1 MSAIN
6 QFKIVSLGKVL
17 DTYDDIDISLTYQ
30 IDDIEDITVKKSS
43 FSKTII
49 LPGTPVNNEYFKN
62 IFDVNIDISQTSYN
76 PKKALP
82 VQVLIGDEQIF
93 TGNIQLLN
101 VITNQK
107 QVDYEVVI
115 TGVFKNIMIGFA
127 DYFLNQL
134 NLDEYDHYRN
144 VNTITNSWDN
154 IISIGSP
161 LSAIQ
166 STPGTGYI
174 YPIIVNGQNPITA
187 TNGVKTF
194 NAFDLNPSVYVKT
207 IIDKMFEFAGY
218 TYTSNFFNSS
228 YFLDLVVPTD
238 TAQYTSEDLTNKTVR
253 VTFNNPQPF
262 VAPSGVTQVNNF
274 LFSPTNT
281 LSGTVALTP
290 MLAKSTSY
298 WSNFTN
304 GSWWFPLTVE
314 NGTYGNIVMQD
325 PLDEWKST
333 SNVWRYTC
341 TTAGFYSVDL
351 KNSFYM
357 FYKHASGNSFKYLSG
372 QLKYQAKIFKVS
384 ANGTTTQLVQTNILS
399 ITPPGAGSTG
409 IYNGN
414 PYTIPSTG
422 LIPNNF
428 LHTQTAAQASAA
440 YVMNM
445 NVPSV
450 WLNANEQ
457 IRISF
462 QLLYPGQGVVAPN
475 TPVVWQSVSDN
486 IYVGAI
492 AQRTIAGNVNRL
504 EIKPSVVANYS
515 VNNVISLST
524 MLPQMKMRDFFIN
537 IIKMFNLMV
546 SDNPNKA
553 NDLIIEPRDDF
564 FNSKRKVRDW
574 TLKLDYDQDIK
585 QTPMSETDIKT
596 YRFTYSDDSDYYNN
610 LYNQQTGRIFGDYAV
625 DFIND
630 FSTTEKKLELDFA
643 PTPVS
648 DNIISPTVSA
658 FLCDIDTN
666 NALKPI
672 KVKPR
677 ILFTK
682 KLNLTN
688 QFYVIRDNPN
698 SVGSTQYEYV
708 YAGMY
713 DDPFDPEYSLE
724 FGNSNVLY
732 YNTSL
737 CCPNS
742 NLINQF
748 YLSTLNDITDVNAKL
763 LEAYFH
769 LTPSDINQFDF
780 RDIILIDNSY
790 WRVNT
795 IVDYNPNAI
804 DKTTKVILYKLNY
817 LDIFYGNNKE
827 LALSEIDCPED
838 IVAKKVKPYG
848 FIYVSLSNSVIT
860 EDCCAYYGGTWTNG
874 FCVAS
879 QTVVNNPG
887 GGLPN
892 PNPSVDWIQP
902 ENQVKSGGIY
912 LERPFEMM
920 KNLNIIN
927 SDTVLV
933 KGENNYVDAGATN
946 SIIVGTNNSIP
957 SSITNAVVIGDNI
970 SSPTS
975 NSLIVGDIKISSDGI
990 GYYYVYLIDGGLDT
1004 VMDEGKTNLIDIIDG
1019 GFNSVRNYGGD
1030 SKLRPIISGANSNIE

>member
-1 MSAIN
+1 M
-6 QFKIVSLGKVL
+6 V
-17 DTYDDIDISLTYQ
+17 
-30 IDDIEDITVKKSS
+30 
-43 FSKTII
+43 
-49 LPGTPVNNEYFKN
+49 
-62 IFDVNIDISQTSYN
+62 
-76 PKKALP
+76 
-82 VQVLIGDEQIF
+82 
-93 TGNIQLLN
+93 
-101 VITNQK
+101 
-107 QVDYEVVI
+107 
-115 TGVFKNIMIGFA
+115 GFA

-134 NLDEYDHYRN
+134 DLSEYDHYRN
-144 VNTITNSWDN
+144 NQTISNSWDN
-154 IISIGSP
+154 LISIGDPVSQ
-161 LSAIQ
+161 IQ

-174 YPIIVNGQNPITA
+174 YPITVMGQNPITT
-187 TNGVKTF
+187 TNGLKAF
-194 NAFDLNPSVYVKT
+194 NAFDLNPAVYVKT
-207 IIDKMFEFAGY
+207 LMDKMFEFAGY

-228 YFLDLVVPTD
+228 YFLNLVVPTD
-238 TAQYTSEDLTNKTVR
+238 TPQYTSEDIDDKTVR
-253 VTFNNPQPF
+253 VTFNNPSPF
-262 VAPSGVTQVNNF
+262 VVPSGVTQVNNF
-274 LFSPTNT
+274 LFSPLST
-281 LSGTVALTP
+281 LGQTVALTP
-290 MLAKSTSY
+290 MLAKSNSY

-314 NGTYGNIVMQD
+314 SGTYGNIEMQD
-325 PLDEWKST
+325 PNNEWTST

-341 TTAGFYSVDL
+341 TTSGFYSVDL
-351 KNSFYM
+351 KNKFYM
-357 FYKHASGNSFKYLSG
+357 FYKHANGNSFKYLSG
-372 QLKYQAKIFKVS
+372 NLKYQAKIFKVS
-384 ANGTTTQLVQTNILS
+384 ANGTTSQLVQTNILN

-414 PYTIPSTG
+414 TYTIPGNG
-422 LIPNNF
+422 LIPTNF
-428 LHTQTAAQASAA
+428 LHTQTASQASAA

-450 WLNANEQ
+450 WLNAGEQ

-462 QLLYPGQGVVAPN
+462 QLLYPTSVS
-475 TPVVWQSVSDN
+475 WQSTTDQ
-486 IYVGAI
+486 IFVGAI
-492 AQRTIAGNVNRL
+492 AQRTIGGEVNRL
-504 EIKPSVVANYS
+504 EIKPSVTANYS
-515 VNNVISLST
+515 INNIINLST

-546 SDNPNKA
+546 TDNPNKP

-574 TLKLDYDQDIK
+574 TLKLDYDQDVK

-596 YRFTYSDDSDYYNN
+596 YRFTYSEDSDYYND
-610 LYNQQTGRIFGDYAV
+610 LYDQQSDRIFGDYTV

-648 DNIISPTVSA
+648 DNIISPLVA
-658 FLCDIDTN
+658 PFFCDIDTG

-682 KLNLTN
+682 KLNLSN
-688 QFYVIRDNPN
+688 QFYVIRNTPN
-698 SVGSTQYEYV
+698 QTGQSYFEYL

-737 CCPNS
+737 CCPNN

-804 DKTTKVILYKLNY
+804 DKLTKVVLYKLNY
-817 LDIFYGNNKE
+817 LDIFYNNNKDV
-827 LALSEIDCPED
+827 ALSEMDCPED

-848 FIYVSLSNSVIT
+848 YIYVSLSNTVIT

-933 KGENNYVDAGATN
+933 KGENNYVDAGASN

-957 SSITNAVVIGDNI
+957 SGVTNSMVIGDNI
-970 SSPTS
+970 SNPTS

-1019 GFNSVRNYGGD
+1019 TYNSVRNYGGD
-1030 SKLRPIISGANSNIE
+1030 SKLRPIISGANTDIE

>member
-6 QFKIVSLGKVL
+6 QFKIVSLGKTL
-17 DTYDDIDISLTYQ
+17 DTYDDIDLSLTYQ
-30 IDDIEDITVKKSS
+30 IEDIEDITVKKSS
-43 FSKTII
+43 FSKTIV
-49 LPGTPVNNEYFKN
+49 LPGTPANNEYFKN

-82 VQVLIGDEQIF
+82 VSVLIGDEEIF
-93 TGNIQLLN
+93 VGNLQLLN

-107 QVDYEVVI
+107 QVDYEIVI
-115 TGVFKNIMIGFA
+115 TGVFKNIMVGFA

-144 VNTITNSWDN
+144 NQTISNSWDN
-154 IISIGSP
+154 LISIGDPVSQ
-161 LSAIQ
+161 IQ
-166 STPGTGYI
+166 STPGVGYI
-174 YPIIVNGQNPITA
+174 YPITVTGQNPITA
-187 TNGVKTF
+187 TNGLKTF
-194 NAFDLNPSVYVKT
+194 NSFDLNPAVYVKT

-228 YFLDLVVPTD
+228 YFLNLVVPTE
-238 TAQYTSEDLTNKTVR
+238 TPQYTSEDVENKTVR
-253 VTFNNPQPF
+253 VTFDNPQPF

-274 LFSPTNT
+274 LFSPINT

-290 MLAKSTSY
+290 MLAKSNSY

-314 NGTYGNIVMQD
+314 SGTFGNVVMQD
-325 PLDEWKST
+325 PNNEWTST
-333 SNVWRYTC
+333 GNVWQYTC
-341 TTAGFYSVDL
+341 DTSGFYSVDL

-357 FYKHASGNSFKYLSG
+357 FYKHANGNTFKYLSG
-372 QLKYQAKIFKVS
+372 NIKYHAKIVIVS
-384 ANGTTTQLVQTNILS
+384 ANGALTQLVQTNILD

-414 PYTIPSTG
+414 TYTIPGSG
-422 LIPNNF
+422 LIPTNF

-450 WLNANEQ
+450 WLNAGER
-457 IRISF
+457 IRVNF
-462 QLLYPGQGVVAPN
+462 QLLYPTSVS
-475 TPVVWQSVSDN
+475 WQSVSDN
-486 IYVGAI
+486 VYVGAI
-492 AQRTIAGNVNRL
+492 AQRTIGGEVNRL
-504 EIKPSVVANYS
+504 EIKPSVTANYS
-515 VNNVISLST
+515 INNIINLST

-546 SDNPNKA
+546 SDNPNKP
-553 NDLIIEPRDDF
+553 NDLIIEPRDDY

-596 YRFTYSDDSDYYNN
+596 YRFTYSEDDDYYNN
-610 LYNQQTGRIFGDYAV
+610 LYDQQSDRIFGDYAV

-630 FSTTEKKLELDFA
+630 FSTTEKQLELDFA

-648 DNIISPTVSA
+648 DNIISPLVA
-658 FLCDIDTN
+658 PFFCDIDTS

-682 KLNLTN
+682 KLELAN
-688 QFYVIRDNPN
+688 QFYVIRDTPN
-698 SVGSTQYEYV
+698 QTGIAFTDYL

-737 CCPNS
+737 VNPNN

-795 IVDYNPNAI
+795 IIDYNPNAI
-804 DKTTKVILYKLNY
+804 DKLTKVVLYKLNY
-817 LDIFYGNNKE
+817 LDIFYNNNKE
-827 LALSEIDCPED
+827 VALSEMDCPED
-838 IVAKKVKPYG
+838 IVAKKYKPYG
-848 FIYVSLSNSVIT
+848 FIYVSLSNTVIT

-933 KGENNYVDAGATN
+933 KGENNYVPAGASN

-957 SSITNAVVIGDNI
+957 SGVTNSLVIGDNI

-1019 GFNSVRNYGGD
+1019 TFNSVRNYGGD
-1030 SKLRPIISGANSNIE
+1030 SKLRPIISGANTEIE